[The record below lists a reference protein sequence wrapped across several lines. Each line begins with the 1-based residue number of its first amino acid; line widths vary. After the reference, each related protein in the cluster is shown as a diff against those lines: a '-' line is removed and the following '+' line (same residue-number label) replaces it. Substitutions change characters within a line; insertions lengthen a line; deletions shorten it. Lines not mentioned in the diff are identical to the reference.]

1 MGLEIK
7 NKVLNYIFF
16 SYLLSIIFYI
26 FISYQLYRLITIRN
40 LVKQYDNLT
49 AVDNLSL
56 DIHDNEVF
64 GLLGQNGAGKTTII
78 HMLATLLKPTSGTAS
93 VNGYDII
100 NEPAK
105 VRASIGIVFQAPSS
119 DDMLTG
125 HENLKLHSM
134 LYSVPRKIREKRILE
149 VLELV
154 GLTERKNDQ
163 VKKYSGGM
171 RRRLEIARGILHK
184 PKILFLDEPT
194 LGLDPRSRES
204 MWEYIQRLVREEK
217 ITIIL
222 TTHYM
227 EEADILCDRIG
238 IIDRGKII
246 ALDTPSKLKEIV
258 GGGDIIKLR
267 LVDNK
272 QDIDVLLKD
281 LSFIHEIGIDANG
294 SVILTVEEASRNLPI
309 ILKRINVESVEFS
322 NHNLNDVFIHFTAQ
336 NFREQP
342 EGGFMEKFAHY
353 DK

>member
-1 MGLEIK
+1 M
-7 NKVLNYIFF
+7 
-16 SYLLSIIFYI
+16 
-26 FISYQLYRLITIRN
+26 ITIRN
-40 LVKQYDNLT
+40 LVKQYENLT

-93 VNGYDII
+93 VNGYDIV

-105 VRASIGIVFQAPSS
+105 VRSSIGIVFQAPSS

-125 HENLKLHSM
+125 YENLKLHSL
-134 LYSVPRKIREKRILE
+134 LYRVPRLVREERICD

-154 GLTERKNDQ
+154 GLTDRRRDQ

-204 MWEYIQRLVREEK
+204 MWKYIQRLVKEEK

-246 ALDTPSKLKEIV
+246 ALDTPVKLKEMV
-258 GGGDIIKLR
+258 GGDDIIKLR
-267 LVDNK
+267 VVEK
-272 QDIDVLLKD
+272 KAQDFDRLLKD
-281 LSFIHEIGIDANG
+281 FSFIHKIGTNVDG
-294 SVILTVEEASRNLPI
+294 SIILSVENAGQNLPR
-309 ILKRINVESVEFS
+309 ILKKIDVESVEFS
-322 NHNLNDVFIHFTAQ
+322 SRNLNDVFIRFTAQ
-336 NFREQP
+336 NTKEQP
-342 EGGFMEKFAHY
+342 EGGFMEKFARY
-353 DK
+353 D